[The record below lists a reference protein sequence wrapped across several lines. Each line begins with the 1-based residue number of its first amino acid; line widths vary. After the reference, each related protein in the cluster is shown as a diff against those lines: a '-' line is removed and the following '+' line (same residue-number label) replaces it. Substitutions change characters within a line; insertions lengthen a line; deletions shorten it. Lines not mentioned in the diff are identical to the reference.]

1 MIARYRLAK
10 PLFPRG
16 RASFQKSR
24 TQFQIDRFGSLNED
38 SRKSTPD
45 TCLFQ
50 PKHKQQVIQ
59 SSVITNHSPC
69 SLRGD
74 TS

>member
-24 TQFQIDRFGSLNED
+24 TQSGSDSSMRESWFRFDVLDLIIVTHRVGIAVPLQG
-38 SRKSTPD
+38 T
-45 TCLFQ
+45 
-50 PKHKQQVIQ
+50 
-59 SSVITNHSPC
+59 
-69 SLRGD
+69 
-74 TS
+74 

>member
-24 TQFQIDRFGSLNED
+24 TQGFFRYYRML
-38 SRKSTPD
+38 
-45 TCLFQ
+45 
-50 PKHKQQVIQ
+50 
-59 SSVITNHSPC
+59 ITNLVSRLSLFFCKILKLFRRLLLSLHWHTDQILHSN
-69 SLRGD
+69 
-74 TS
+74 

>member
-24 TQFQIDRFGSLNED
+24 TQFDPKAMLEKRRLRFEKRGAEVHRIYESCYSIAPVN
-38 SRKSTPD
+38 
-45 TCLFQ
+45 
-50 PKHKQQVIQ
+50 KQYSIERL
-59 SSVITNHSPC
+59 T
-69 SLRGD
+69 RAA
-74 TS
+74 